1 MFRHYLITAL
11 RSMAASRL
19 LTAISIFGL
28 SVGVA
33 AAILAGIIIRNQT
46 HFDSFIPG
54 SERIYLIALKN
65 TFPGMGADYSDSTPH
80 DLATQLR
87 QNFPQVEAAT
97 RSSGAH
103 TRSLMRHGAIEARE
117 DFYWVDANFFQLLP
131 LPVLYG
137 DRDKALQR
145 PDGIVIPLSIARKY
159 FGRANV
165 VGQTLILGHAEPHI
179 MTVSAVIAD
188 LPPNASNFTSGIFA
202 SSLAAFSSLAKND
215 KLPGMG
221 AYGQNGLIFSDTE
234 TFVRLSARTDAGK
247 FGRDIA
253 ATMNHLFR
261 LPRPDTPAREVHL
274 LRLDQMHTSPSFST
288 GVAERLAIL
297 GTAALLILFL
307 ACVNFVNLS
316 TSRAARRA
324 TEVGIRKTSGAS
336 RAALIVQFLGESVL
350 QVGFALCVA
359 VMLVELSLPSVNAF
373 LNSGAVFNY
382 WRDPALAL
390 ALVFGALIVG
400 ILAGAWP
407 AFVLSG
413 LRPATVLKNAA
424 ATSSGM
430 VRQLLVAV
438 QFIILILLI
447 IAAITVLQQYRYASR
462 DALRITTD
470 QMLFLRDN
478 KCDGG
483 AFHLGV
489 RALPGVRGT
498 ACSSTAVLPEFFEVQ
513 SAQRSG
519 GDFIPLSLI
528 SVGYGFLEQYGLT
541 PVAGRFFSPSHGD
554 AVPADPAPSMVA
566 NYVINETAVR
576 RLGFASPQAAIGQAL
591 REPPHRPS
599 KLDVHVG
606 DAAGPKG
613 WQLRNGVV
621 IGVVRDFSLYPRERP
636 IEPTAYSVGWT
647 MGNMPPPFQL
657 LHVKLRG
664 ANIPETLD
672 AIDALW
678 AKTGDGT
685 PIQRT
690 FLNAYVQDMVV
701 TVQRQGQAFAAL
713 AGIAVLLACLGL
725 FGLSISTA
733 QRRTKEIG
741 IRKAMGASNHDIV
754 LLLLWQFLK
763 PVLWAALIALP
774 LASWLMQRW
783 LSGYAYHVA
792 LGPLPFLAAAILAA
806 AIALATVLT
815 HAILTARAVPAT
827 ALRYE

>member
-80 DLATQLR
+80 DLAAQLR

-97 RSSGAH
+97 RTSGAH
-103 TRSLMRHGAIEARE
+103 TRSLLRHGAIEARE

-131 LPVLYG
+131 LPLLYG

-159 FGRANV
+159 FGRDNV
-165 VGQTLILGHAEPHI
+165 VGESIALGNTNPHI
-179 MTVSAVIAD
+179 MTVTAVIAD

-202 SSLAAFSSLAKND
+202 SGLAAFSSLAKND

-221 AYGQNGLIFSDTE
+221 AYGQNGLINFDTQ
-234 TFVRLSARTDAGK
+234 TLVRLSTRTDAGK
-247 FGRDIA
+247 FERDIA
-253 ATMNHLFR
+253 TTMNRLFR

-274 LRLDQMHTSPSFST
+274 LRLNQIHTSPRLSP
-288 GVAERLAIL
+288 GVAARLAIL

-316 TSRAARRA
+316 TARAARRA

-336 RAALIVQFLGESVL
+336 RAALIAQFLGESVL

-359 VMLVELSLPSVNAF
+359 VMLVELSLPSINAF
-373 LNSGAVFNY
+373 LNSGAVFDY
-382 WRDPALAL
+382 WRDPQLAVALL
-390 ALVFGALIVG
+390 SGALTVG

-413 LRPATVLKNAA
+413 LRPATVLKDAA
-424 ATSSGM
+424 TTSSGLI
-430 VRQLLVAV
+430 RQLLVAT
-438 QFIILILLI
+438 QFVILILLI
-447 IAAITVLQQYRYASR
+447 IAAVIVLQQYRYASR

-513 SAQRSG
+513 DTQRSG
-519 GDFIPLSLI
+519 GPHIPLTLVSL
-528 SVGYGFLEQYGLT
+528 GYGFLEQYGLT

-554 AVPADPAPSMVA
+554 AVPTDPAPSTVA
-566 NYVINETAVR
+566 KYVINETAVR

-591 REPPHRPS
+591 REPPPRNNSVNFHPG
-599 KLDVHVG
+599 VG
-606 DAAGPKG
+606 VGPAGF
-613 WQLRNGVV
+613 QLRNGVV

-636 IEPTAYSVGWT
+636 VEPTAYSVGWT

-664 ANIPETLD
+664 ADIPETLD
-672 AIDALW
+672 AMDALW

-685 PIQRT
+685 PTQRT
-690 FLNAYVQDMVV
+690 FLNAYVQDMVIAI
-701 TVQRQGQAFAAL
+701 QREGQAFAVL
-713 AGIAVLLACLGL
+713 AGVAVLLACLGL

-733 QRRTKEIG
+733 LRRTKEIG
-741 IRKAMGASNHDIV
+741 IRKAMGASSLDIV
-754 LLLLWQFLK
+754 LLLLWQFLR

-774 LASWLMQRW
+774 LAWWLMQRW
-783 LSGYAYHVA
+783 LSGYAYHITLTVW
-792 LGPLPFLAAAILAA
+792 PFLGAAALAVL
-806 AIALATVLT
+806 IALVTVIT